1 MIDGIVEA
9 LHAGNP
15 VLMVFAG
22 LAVGLV
28 HAFEPD
34 HLSAVSTL
42 NRIGTVSP
50 KRPDLRRLAVASSL
64 RGMMWGA
71 GHTSSI
77 ILVGLLIAGL
87 SLSVPDGLFAGA
99 ELAVGLVL
107 IALGVLVA
115 RNRGVW
121 SRGHAHP
128 HTHED
133 GTSHTHRHTHGGDH
147 RHGHRAY
154 LIGCLHGLA
163 GSGGLVALM
172 ASTAG
177 GFEAVIYFLALFGAG
192 SIAGMSVA
200 GGAMGLP
207 LVLLARTRHAVAC
220 LRYAVA
226 GMAVAVGISIVH
238 TVWLAES
245 LL

>member
-1 MIDGIVEA
+1 MIDGIVGT

-15 VLMVFAG
+15 VWVVFAG

-42 NRIGTVSP
+42 GRIGTAP
-50 KRPDLRRLAVASSL
+50 GRPDLRRLVAASSL
-64 RGMMWGA
+64 RGVMWGA
-71 GHTSSI
+71 GHTFSI
-77 ILVGLLIAGL
+77 ILVGLLVAGL

-107 IALGVLVA
+107 IALGILVA
-115 RNRGVW
+115 RNRGVLG
-121 SRGHAHP
+121 RGHVHP

-133 GTSHTHRHTHGGDH
+133 GVSHTHRHTHNGDH

-163 GSGGLVALM
+163 GSGGLVALT
-172 ASTAG
+172 ASAAG
-177 GFEAVIYFLALFGAG
+177 GFEAVIYFLVLFGAG

-200 GGAMGLP
+200 GGVIGLP
-207 LVLLARTRHAVAC
+207 LALLAGTRRAVEC

-226 GMAVAVGISIVH
+226 GIAVAVGISIVY
-238 TVWLAES
+238 TTGFAGS
-245 LL
+245 LLQ